1 MQSIGWMAALCWG
14 YLWGSLSA
22 AVIVSRLMKLPDP
35 RTQGSGNPGATNVLR
50 LGSKK
55 AAALTLAGDLLKGLI
70 PVVIIRLMW
79 PEAQTAWLMAGMG
92 AFAGH
97 LLPVFFG
104 FKGGKGVATALGVL
118 LAWHWPLALIVMAIW
133 IGVFAATRVSS
144 LSALLAAFAAPWL
157 AFLLLDDRQT
167 PMMVLAM
174 VAVLIY
180 RHKDNIARLRS
191 GQESAFRGKS
201 RGGDEG

>member
-1 MQSIGWMAALCWG
+1 MQSIGWLLALCWG

-22 AVIVSRLMKLPDP
+22 AVIVSRLMHLPDP

-55 AAALTLAGDLLKGLI
+55 AAALTLLGDLLKGFIAVLI
-70 PVVIIRLMW
+70 IKLIW

-92 AFAGH
+92 AFLGH
-97 LLPVFFG
+97 LLPLFFG

-118 LAWHWPLALIVMAIW
+118 LAWYWPLALVVMAVW
-133 IGVFAATRVSS
+133 LGVFALTRVSS
-144 LSALLAAFAAPWL
+144 LSALIAAFCAPWV
-157 AFLLLDDRQT
+157 AFLLLEDTQT

-174 VAVLIY
+174 VGILIY
-180 RHKDNIARLRS
+180 RHKENIARLRS
-191 GQESAFRGKS
+191 GKEAAFKRKPPKS
-201 RGGDEG
+201 DA